1 MLQREWRMEA
11 ATRLKASVVGA
22 IIVGSA
28 LIAACGPQGGAG
40 VTRQSRA
47 EATQKSAFVF
57 DAAPNDTVAAGDKAL
72 AEKNY
77 SVALQRYEEAVK
89 DVNEKVQGSALNRLG
104 ELYDRGLGVNQDW
117 SRSFDLYQK
126 SAILNNPYGAAN
138 LGNALFFALGT
149 ERDLKEALRW
159 ALKGAEGNVPMAINQ
174 LGWQYRTGMG
184 VPVDTAEARRRY
196 QQSAELGD
204 ATGESQLGWMYAHVD
219 PLDYQLAME
228 WYKKAAA
235 QNDVTAENNIGFLY
249 ENGMG
254 VAQDYAQAAAWYQ
267 KAAALNYPR
276 AQYHLGNL
284 YALGRGVAL
293 DQKRARELMGKAGD
307 AGDEDAG
314 RWLSTH

>member
-1 MLQREWRMEA
+1 VFQGIWRMGA
-11 ATRLKASVVGA
+11 ATRLKGSIVGA
-22 IIVGSA
+22 VIVGCA
-28 LIAACGPQGGAG
+28 LTSACGFQSGAG
-40 VTRQSRA
+40 ASRQSRS

-57 DAAPNDTVAAGDKAL
+57 DDAPNEVVAAGDKAL

-77 SVALQRYEEAVK
+77 SVALQRYEEAAK
-89 DVNEKVQGSALNRLG
+89 DANEKVQGTALNRLG
-104 ELYDRGLGVNQDW
+104 ELYERGVGVNQDW

-138 LGNALFFALGT
+138 LGNALFFALGSD
-149 ERDLKEALRW
+149 RDLKEALRW
-159 ALKGAEGNVPMAINQ
+159 AQKGAEGNVPMAINQ

-196 QQSAELGD
+196 QRSAELGD
-204 ATGESQLGWMYAHVD
+204 ATGESQLGWMYAHVE
-219 PLDYQLAME
+219 PVDYQLAMQ

-235 QNDVTAENNIGFLY
+235 QNDVTSENNIGFLY
-249 ENGMG
+249 ENGLG
-254 VAQDYAQAAAWYQ
+254 VAQDYSQAASWYQ
-267 KAAALNYPR
+267 KAAALDYPR
-276 AQYHLGNL
+276 AEFHLGNL

-293 DQKRARELMGKAGD
+293 DQKRARELIGKASD